1 MTVLEKI
8 IKFGFILLLQTKG
21 VIFINCSRLK
31 MQISEKKQISN
42 GSFDITKHINKY
54 VHAQR
59 GTLELRKDA
68 ANIIRDNFELAK
80 KIWRMS
86 QQ

>member
-1 MTVLEKI
+1 MTVLKKI
-8 IKFGFILLLQTKG
+8 IKFGFILLLQIKG

-31 MQISEKKQISN
+31 MQISN

-68 ANIIRDNFELAK
+68 ANIIGDNFELAK

>member
-1 MTVLEKI
+1 
-8 IKFGFILLLQTKG
+8 
-21 VIFINCSRLK
+21 

-42 GSFDITKHINKY
+42 VSFDITKHINKY

-68 ANIIRDNFELAK
+68 ANIIGDNFELAK

>member
-1 MTVLEKI
+1 
-8 IKFGFILLLQTKG
+8 
-21 VIFINCSRLK
+21 

-68 ANIIRDNFELAK
+68 ANIIGDNFELAK